1 MTWNSCNHGRGG
13 LVLGTIILVS
23 ELLTCRGVE
32 IAARYVIFL
41 PSERTRKNA
50 FCNVLIVVA
59 CIVGNA

>member
-1 MTWNSCNHGRGG
+1 M
-13 LVLGTIILVS
+13 LGTIILVS